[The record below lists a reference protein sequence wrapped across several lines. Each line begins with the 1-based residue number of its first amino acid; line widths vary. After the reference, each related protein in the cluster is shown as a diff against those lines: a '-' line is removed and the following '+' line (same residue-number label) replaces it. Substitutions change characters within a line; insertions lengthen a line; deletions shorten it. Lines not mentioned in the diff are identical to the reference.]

1 VNDIGRRVE
10 SRYSVLGLN
19 EMVSKKET
27 KSIRKKEDILETAME
42 LFLERG
48 YSATSTNDICAA
60 AHINKP
66 TLYYYFDSK
75 RQLFFSL
82 HIKSMQEVLEPYLEK
97 ADSIEDPWERLV
109 FMIREYTKMICLHPE
124 LKVLIHETLSIKD
137 EYFKQTRKVWKKHYL
152 LLRNTIKQ
160 LQSTGKILPDF
171 RSSWVAVL
179 LLGMITWITFWFD
192 YTRRTNQIDEI
203 ADSAVRIALDGLRSG
218 KNSIATNKK
227 EDT

>member
-1 VNDIGRRVE
+1 VE
-10 SRYSVLGLN
+10 SRYSVIGLS

-42 LFLERG
+42 LLLERG

-97 ADSIEDPWERLV
+97 ADSIKDPWGRLV
-109 FMIREYTKMICLHPE
+109 FMLREYTKMICLHPE
-124 LKVLIHETLSIKD
+124 LRVLIHETLSIKD

-152 LLRNTIKQ
+152 LLRNTIRQ

-171 RSSWVAVL
+171 KSSWVAVL

-203 ADSAVRIALDGLRSG
+203 ADSAVRIALNGLRSG
-218 KNSIATNKK
+218 KNSISANQK